1 MVVYLNVFY
10 NLDPYLNKELLGD
23 GEKPNPVS
31 ANVGP
36 NKTNVKKRTWVP
48 LHV

>member
-23 GEKPNPVS
+23 SEKPNPVS

-36 NKTNVKKRTWVP
+36 NKT
-48 LHV
+48 LM